1 MNYKKKTKNIL
12 IDFTP
17 SEGVSKFI
25 KYGLFSDLKK
35 SNKEMFSLS
44 FRILSKTDSI
54 RYLTRIKNLKDLQRF
69 FLDFLFLLSYSFKI
83 FCFYFKSHHEFL
95 FSLLDLKYKEIQVG
109 DCIASSYYR
118 SERTNLYATK
128 SFQIF
133 IFYILSLVTVIA
145 NLRRL
150 NRLIKDH
157 KADYFI
163 SYETTGM
170 EEVLRRNC
178 IKNDLMEIRYSPPHQ
193 GYRVFKNFNG
203 ISIRKEIKSRKE
215 CYEKLTENQLLEG
228 KELISN
234 LVKRKIQYGY
244 LKTSDINLDLSLQ
257 TKKNKPKST
266 VIIFLSTLSDAQYL
280 YGVGPYPSLDAF
292 QSSMIKFFLNSGL
305 RVVIKPHPAMMKNKD
320 YAKKDREYYESIK
333 KQWKTKKV
341 EEYLEVSCSNNSL
354 YFVDEKI
361 SVIEL
366 NRVYPEFLCITQHG
380 SVAAECAA
388 LGNMSLVGENSQ
400 YFEDDLFV
408 TILKRSF
415 ELPKVLSL
423 WQNFEAFSCSER
435 NSIYRYIYY
444 QNILSKPIYGNHLFE
459 GLFPND
465 LDSSYIENWLQ
476 NFLKSDSKSFE
487 KLTST
492 IEKNISNFN
501 NDYIKPLAN
510 D

>member
-1 MNYKKKTKNIL
+1 LNYKKKAKNRL

-17 SEGVSKFI
+17 NEGVSRFL

-35 SNKEMFSLS
+35 SNKEMSPLS
-44 FRILSKTDSI
+44 FKTLNKIESVKYLFRIE
-54 RYLTRIKNLKDLQRF
+54 NFKDLQRF
-69 FLDFLFLLSYSFKI
+69 LSDFSFLLFYAFKI
-83 FCFYFKSHHEFL
+83 FCFYFKSHDEFL
-95 FSLLDLKYKEIQVG
+95 FSLLNLKYKKIQVG

-118 SERTNLYATK
+118 SKKTNLYATK
-128 SFQIF
+128 SSQIF
-133 IFYILSLVTVIA
+133 IFYILSLVSIIA

-150 NRLIKDH
+150 SNLIKDH
-157 KADYFI
+157 NADHFI
-163 SYETTGM
+163 SFETTGM
-170 EEVLRRNC
+170 EEVFRRYC
-178 IKNDLMEIRYSPPHQ
+178 VKYELFEIRYSPPHQ
-193 GYRVFKNFNG
+193 GYRVFKNYNG
-203 ISIRKEIKSRKE
+203 VSIRKEIKSRKE
-215 CYEKLTENQLLEG
+215 CYEKLTDNQLLEG

-234 LVKRKIQYGY
+234 LVKRKTQYGY
-244 LKTSDINLDLSLQ
+244 LKTSDINLELSLE
-257 TKKNKPKST
+257 TKKKKPKST

-305 RVVIKPHPAMMKNKD
+305 RVLIKPHPAMMKDKD

-333 KQWKTKKV
+333 KQWKTKRV
-341 EEYLEVSCSNNSL
+341 EEYLEVSSLNSSL
-354 YFVDEKI
+354 YFVDAKI
-361 SVIEL
+361 SAIEL

-423 WQNFEAFSCSER
+423 WQNFKSFSCRER
-435 NSIYRYIYY
+435 NSIYQYIYY

-476 NFLKSDSKSFE
+476 KYIKSDSKSFE

-501 NDYIKPLAN
+501 NDYVKPLLN